1 MRTLMCADDMAWE
14 CAENI
19 SHNWLLQFLKLDIKK
34 PIAMFILQR
43 HRGDGAEFTI
53 LEKGSYNISLRMKYE
68 KNYAVVI
75 RLAQPGAVFFPEEKV
90 VNEVATMRLLTDQT
104 SIPVPF
110 ILDSG
115 TKKESPLE
123 LSPFIMMEYIE
134 HKTNMYDALNT
145 PGCPKKDRGILD
157 PNIDVNTLELLYDQL
172 VGVLLQLS
180 KISFPRIGSLT
191 QVDDF
196 TWEVS
201 RRPLSMNMNELV
213 RLGSLPRSKIPHT
226 TFSTASC
233 YFEALAD
240 LNIEHLVHQRNDAV
254 ESADDCRRRF
264 IARQLFRKLA
274 REKRLTDSTFEQG
287 PFKIWCDDLRPG
299 NILLHENMQI
309 AGVVD
314 WEFTYAAPVEFS
326 HAPPWWLLIEKPEL
340 WPNGMDNWEDVF
352 SHRLKTFLRVM
363 RSREDTEIQKGHI
376 NENQRLS
383 SHMQW
388 SWDSGNFWIVYAAL
402 NSFAFDAIY
411 WKKIDPLFFKAA
423 GSPETAWKERLDLLA
438 EKEIEEMEQL
448 VVRKLEEKETRVLKW
463 DPDEYT
469 VEAKAKAAEVG

>member
-43 HRGDGAEFTI
+43 HRGDGAVFTI

-68 KNYAVVI
+68 KNHAVVI

-172 VGVLLQLS
+172 V
-180 KISFPRIGSLT
+180 
-191 QVDDF
+191 DDF

-254 ESADDCRRRF
+254 ESADDCRRKF

-274 REKRLTDSTFEQG
+274 REKRLTDSIFEQG

-314 WEFTYAAPVEFS
+314 WEFTYTAPVEFS

-340 WPNGMDNWEDVF
+340 WPNGMDNWEDV
-352 SHRLKTFLRVM
+352 
-363 RSREDTEIQKGHI
+363 
-376 NENQRLS
+376 
-383 SHMQW
+383 HMQR

-469 VEAKAKAAEVG
+469 VEAKAKAAEVD